1 MYAIGHDAKHF
12 DFVIPVWSSRFD
24 RKKKSHFTIP
34 DNPFPHAGH
43 QTQIA
48 QQRDPIL
55 VISPSDNP
63 LDFLPGTKSEKTAII
78 DNTRGFAK
86 RFASSSTPAQG
97 YAMKRR
103 VVLRIWGRVQGVNY
117 RRAAQRE
124 AVRLAVTGF
133 ARNMPDD
140 SVWIEAEGV
149 EDAISAFIDW
159 CRKGPPRSEVETFDV
174 QEGDLVG
181 YKGFE
186 IY

>member
-1 MYAIGHDAKHF
+1 
-12 DFVIPVWSSRFD
+12 
-24 RKKKSHFTIP
+24 
-34 DNPFPHAGH
+34 
-43 QTQIA
+43 
-48 QQRDPIL
+48 
-55 VISPSDNP
+55 
-63 LDFLPGTKSEKTAII
+63 
-78 DNTRGFAK
+78 
-86 RFASSSTPAQG
+86 
-97 YAMKRR
+97 MKRR